1 MDYVD
6 YLRIFICLTADETLS
21 RRAMDLVE
29 SDIRQTPGNE
39 KFQLDGCMIRVDAG
53 VSVEAGMQ
61 TYFIRRRF
69 SYENVEK

>member
-1 MDYVD
+1 
-6 YLRIFICLTADETLS
+6 
-21 RRAMDLVE
+21 MDLVE

>member
-1 MDYVD
+1 MWIICVFSFA
-6 YLRIFICLTADETLS
+6 LRRMKPLS